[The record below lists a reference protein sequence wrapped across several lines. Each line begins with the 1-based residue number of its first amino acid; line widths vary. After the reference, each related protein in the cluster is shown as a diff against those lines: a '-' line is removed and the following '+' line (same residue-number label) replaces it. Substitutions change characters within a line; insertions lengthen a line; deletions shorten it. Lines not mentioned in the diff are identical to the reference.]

1 MTKRINAILSKYE
14 IIKDQNLS
22 FEQRIVDN
30 MIRDLEDAR
39 DLTQCICHI
48 DMDAF
53 YASVEEL
60 DNPELV
66 KVPMAVGGMSMLC
79 TSNYLARTYGV
90 RSGMPGFIAKKL
102 CPQLTMIP
110 LHFPKYIA
118 ASNKVRAVFER
129 YDPHFLPMSLDEVCV
144 AFRYMCLSF

>member
-1 MTKRINAILSKYE
+1 
-14 IIKDQNLS
+14 
-22 FEQRIVDN
+22 

-66 KVPMAVGGMSMLC
+66 KVPMAVGDMSMLC

-90 RSGMPGFIAKKL
+90 RSAMPGFIAKKL

-144 AFRYMCLSF
+144 AFRYVCSSF